1 MKKLLFAA
9 ALFLASFAADA
20 QVTHRFGFA
29 KDFTI
34 PNGILSADSLT
45 KTYNIQV
52 VIFDQYINTHYPGNF
67 EEVRNYRLV
76 VADGKTDKQITAIAK
91 DSIRAYVKREFPNF

>member
-29 KDFTI
+29 KDFTLE
-34 PNGILSADSLT
+34 NGKLSADSLS

-52 VIFDQYINTHYPGNF
+52 VIFDKDIAEHFSGKF
-67 EEVRNYRLV
+67 EYVTTYKFV
-76 VADGKTDKQITAIAK
+76 VADGKTRKVEKRIAL
-91 DSIRAYVKREFPNF
+91 DSLKAFVGREFPNF